1 MFQDE
6 LSAVLGNLY
15 RVSRLIV
22 LSAFVAFAGKCGK
35 NDQKKECYLNI
46 EVVFMLFV
54 FLLFYIYSRHLIHIL
69 NPADI
74 VNGLL

>member
-6 LSAVLGNLY
+6 LSAVFSNHY

-22 LSAFVAFAGKCGK
+22 LSTFVAFAGKCGK
-35 NDQKKECYLNI
+35 NDQKKECQI
-46 EVVFMLFV
+46 ECRSSFHVVR